1 MEDGVRQHNPRLQRA
16 ADDIRASILQ
26 GAEPRHMSARGR
38 VSSVVHN
45 DAGLVTSVTVTQE
58 GGVAISGVIPN
69 GLAGLGEGSA
79 VELDGLGR
87 AGGVISW
94 RVSRIIEAAPGGG
107 ATEPNTPYST
117 PTIYEVVSNSQ
128 ARLAGSRL
136 VDATVIVGMVAEQYR
151 YRIPTYYEVQVRDSD
166 GVIVAEG
173 ATQTLERVA
182 ATLDANIN
190 NAVTALAANKVTT
203 PTPVPQFLFPDRYFV
218 ILVDSEKM
226 RVDAVSDTS
235 ATEKAFSSMTRA
247 YSGTAAAAHTADH
260 DITLVGLPVV
270 LTGLASDTAY
280 EARARACAV
289 DGRQS
294 TWTDWEAFDSAINGQ
309 VPPFEPRGTSLVT
322 NSTFNANTN
331 NWTHST
337 LGTGSKNHDTSVYF
351 NGGGSMRLDETRNAG
366 LQLTFDVTSD
376 AFTVTA
382 ANEFYARVMLR
393 MSGLT
398 DAQDRVGFVIR
409 NSATNVAYARIDY
422 VGTQIASGTGEWTAA
437 ALTGF
442 VPSGVTSLEVFI
454 DTTIDLGAGNVSL
467 WIDEVFVVQT
477 AQTRIS
483 SPTQLQIGSG
493 ATITQVLTAV
503 ASLNFGSIAQ
513 DNDAELT
520 ITVTGAASGDM
531 CNVTPA
537 SGIEADLA
545 WCGFVSAADTVTVRL
560 INNSAGSIDPAARNW
575 RATVIKF

>member
-1 MEDGVRQHNPRLQRA
+1 
-16 ADDIRASILQ
+16 
-26 GAEPRHMSARGR
+26 
-38 VSSVVHN
+38 
-45 DAGLVTSVTVTQE
+45 
-58 GGVAISGVIPN
+58 
-69 GLAGLGEGSA
+69 
-79 VELDGLGR
+79 
-87 AGGVISW
+87 
-94 RVSRIIEAAPGGG
+94 
-107 ATEPNTPYST
+107 
-117 PTIYEVVSNSQ
+117 
-128 ARLAGSRL
+128 
-136 VDATVIVGMVAEQYR
+136 
-151 YRIPTYYEVQVRDSD
+151 
-166 GVIVAEG
+166 
-173 ATQTLERVA
+173 
-182 ATLDANIN
+182 
-190 NAVTALAANKVTT
+190 
-203 PTPVPQFLFPDRYFV
+203 
-218 ILVDSEKM
+218 
-226 RVDAVSDTS
+226 
-235 ATEKAFSSMTRA
+235 
-247 YSGTAAAAHTADH
+247 
-260 DITLVGLPVV
+260 
-270 LTGLASDTAY
+270 
-280 EARARACAV
+280 
-289 DGRQS
+289 
-294 TWTDWEAFDSAINGQ
+294 
-309 VPPFEPRGTSLVT
+309 
-322 NSTFNANTN
+322 
-331 NWTHST
+331 
-337 LGTGSKNHDTSVYF
+337 
-351 NGGGSMRLDETRNAG
+351 
-366 LQLTFDVTSD
+366 
-376 AFTVTA
+376 
-382 ANEFYARVMLR
+382 VMLR